1 MDDIK
6 NDYIPADLPNVFLER
21 EKDLNKRLPITTEDL
36 KIHEFIFPL
45 MQRLTKV
52 RPQWKFI
59 ATRAEVMKDNKNTIK
74 VLDAYDSNIRLGRI
88 YYDYKYGERGDV
100 ICVANNRISDKML
113 RRSEVTTKDT
123 KKAFKA
129 VVDNFYAPT
138 MDELSNA
145 AFKDI
150 RNAVYRAFTHNRTV
164 FEVNYNNAKFK
175 DALLSYV
182 MSNWEQVSQALTHAG
197 IGAAVTDNMQEHY
210 TAFTAARDTNEIMEA
225 RKGSHVYIRDA
236 RYIVTSNN
244 ITKAVD
250 TDELPPHMK
259 QSIGL
264 LKLVGDG
271 THVAGHGVRAAENKF
286 FITSEGIPEA

>member
-1 MDDIK
+1 MNDIE
-6 NDYIPADLPNVFLER
+6 NDYIPAGLPNVFLER
-21 EKDLNKRLPITTEDL
+21 DRDLNKRLPITTEDL
-36 KIHEFIFPL
+36 KIHELISPL

-59 ATRAEVMKDNKNTIK
+59 ARRADSADSGTYVIK
-74 VLDAYDSNIRLGRI
+74 ALIAYDNNIKLGSI
-88 YYDYKYGERGDV
+88 YYDNKYGERGKV

-150 RNAVYRAFTHNRTV
+150 RSAVHRVFTSSRTM

-182 MSNWEQVSQALTHAG
+182 MSNWEQVSQALTDALLPAN
-197 IGAAVTDNMQEHY
+197 ITDNMQERY
-210 TAFTAARDTNEIMEA
+210 TAFIAARNTNDLMDA
-225 RKGSHVYIRDA
+225 RKGSFVYIRGDQ
-236 RYIVTSNN
+236 YIVTSNN
-244 ITKAVD
+244 IIKVVD
-250 TDELPPHMK
+250 TDGLPPHMK

-264 LKLVGDG
+264 LKLAANG
-271 THVAGHGVRAAENKF
+271 THVEGHGVRAAEDRF
-286 FITSEGIPEA
+286 FVTSEGIPEA

>member
-1 MDDIK
+1 MNEIE
-6 NDYIPADLPNVFLER
+6 NDYIPAGLPNVFLER
-21 EKDLNKRLPITTEDL
+21 ERDLNKRLPITTEDL
-36 KIHEFIFPL
+36 KIHELIFPL

-59 ATRAEVMKDNKNTIK
+59 ARRADSAAYGTYVIK
-74 VLDAYDSNIRLGRI
+74 ALIAYDNNVKLGSI
-88 YYDYKYGERGDV
+88 YYDNKYGERGEV

-150 RNAVYRAFTHNRTV
+150 RNTVHRVFTNRRTV

-182 MSNWEQVSQALTHAG
+182 MSNWEQVSQALTDALLPAN
-197 IGAAVTDNMQEHY
+197 ITDNMQERY
-210 TAFTAARDTNEIMEA
+210 IAFIAANDANDLMRDN
-225 RKGSHVYIRDA
+225 KGSCVYIRGDQ
-236 RYIVTSNN
+236 YIVVTNRVTSSF
-244 ITKAVD
+244 D
-250 TDELPPHMK
+250 TDGLPPHIK

-264 LKLVGDG
+264 LKLVADG
-271 THVAGHGVRAAENKF
+271 THVEGHGVRAAEDKF
-286 FITSEGIPEA
+286 FVTSEGIPEV